1 MSENVPDYRRQ
12 LQRLLTGKAGVREI
26 GNWHARVLEG
36 LPWASIESVKTM
48 AELTDAEVSR
58 LLGISEATLRRG
70 RVASSRLD
78 ATTGDRLYRLSK
90 VLALA
95 IQVMESEGAALTWM
109 RRGQPGLGGQ
119 VPLDLLVTQAGADEV
134 EALLG
139 RIEHGVYA

>member
-1 MSENVPDYRRQ
+1 MSEDVPDYRRQ

-36 LPWASIESVKTM
+36 LPWASIESVKTV

-109 RRGQPGLGGQ
+109 RR
-119 VPLDLLVTQAGADEV
+119 
-134 EALLG
+134 
-139 RIEHGVYA
+139 